1 MKKKFFKPNMK
12 EEYNLRNRPSIIP
25 LEQWKILLKFWK
37 SNMAKVIVIYSL
49 VLVMLFPRY
58 AIEVLFF
65 LFVGI
70 GC

>member
-1 MKKKFFKPNMK
+1 
-12 EEYNLRNRPSIIP
+12 
-25 LEQWKILLKFWK
+25 
-37 SNMAKVIVIYSL
+37 MAKVIVIYSL
-49 VLVMLFPRY
+49 FLVMLFPRY